1 VGNLEDLVT
10 SKRKAGKPVKDMLDV
25 ASQTSF
31 IEKTSLYS
39 PKLMIWQI
47 AWAPIIALNA
57 WFENKNTKPIRRVTI
72 EGNVIDQTGKPVLGE
87 IAVSLFKTVS
97 HYHQFAFFLRLA

>member
-1 VGNLEDLVT
+1 MDDLVT
-10 SKRKAGKPVKDMLDV
+10 SKRKAGKPVKDMLDI
-25 ASQTSF
+25 ASHTSPN
-31 IEKTSLYS
+31 EKINLYS

-72 EGNVIDQTGKPVLGE
+72 EGNVIDQTGKPVWGE

-97 HYHQFAFFLRLA
+97 YYH